1 MKAKK
6 ALKRLNKVESL
17 LSNPSDETGIRT
29 SGSVDPRLNVSVK
42 APRAVSLK
50 RRTERSFAA
59 PRLKPARFAPRSAL
73 AGTSDAGTIA
83 AHQRSYHTELRTRP
97 IGRAAPTLSPPHSS
111 GLSVRRY
118 LATLSRVGRP
128 CEWTLACGIRQRE
141 ITASVLYRGKEAQDF
156 VELGYL
162 KELLRQRLRPG
173 HS

>member
-59 PRLKPARFAPRSAL
+59 PRLKPPGSRRGPPWPVPVMPARPQHTNGATTRSCAPGPSAEQL
-73 AGTSDAGTIA
+73 P
-83 AHQRSYHTELRTRP
+83 RYPLRT
-97 IGRAAPTLSPPHSS
+97 AA
-111 GLSVRRY
+111 G
-118 LATLSRVGRP
+118 
-128 CEWTLACGIRQRE
+128 
-141 ITASVLYRGKEAQDF
+141 
-156 VELGYL
+156 
-162 KELLRQRLRPG
+162 
-173 HS
+173 